1 MKSDPLAKFLKRLE
15 RVKRSDPNF
24 PDEFCSLDQ
33 PLRRITYFCV
43 GHCVGRFIGRL
54 LLARDLGFERLNSRS
69 TGDQRDER
77 PTPFESRRI
86 AAMRAWAVLT

>member
-33 PLRRITYFCV
+33 PLRRTTYF
-43 GHCVGRFIGRL
+43 CVGRFIGRL
-54 LLARDLGFERLNSRS
+54 SLARDQGFERLNNRS